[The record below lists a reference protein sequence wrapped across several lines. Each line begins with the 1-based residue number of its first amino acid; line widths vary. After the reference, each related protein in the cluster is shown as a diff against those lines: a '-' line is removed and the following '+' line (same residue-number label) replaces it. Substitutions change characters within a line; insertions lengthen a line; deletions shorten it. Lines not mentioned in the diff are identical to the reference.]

1 MAYKRR
7 TLEMEADRIEEVLAR
22 HNVGGRV
29 SGGIVTPRFV
39 RYELMTEVG
48 TRVNKVAALAEEI
61 AMALEQREARIY
73 RNGGA
78 INVEVSR
85 PKPSPVRLLR
95 LCRRLPSPP
104 PVTAVLGVEG
114 NGTPLLLRLAAPE
127 VSHVLVVG
135 TTGSG
140 KTALARTLLTS
151 LCMFNS
157 TEDVVIE
164 LIDPKGR
171 GLGPLTRLPNVRGLV
186 AAETKAALDRLEG
199 LIAEM
204 ERRDR
209 EQVSKPA
216 IVVGVDELAD
226 LIQVGGRPV
235 EGALTRIAQRGRE
248 AGVHL
253 VACTQKPS
261 STLIGSAMKA
271 NFPVR
276 LVGATASKEEAR
288 YASGIADSGAEKL
301 EGKGDFL
308 LIARGEAIRFQAAWL
323 GPKELANIVSKLES
337 DSTGRD
343 WSEPSDEVVE
353 SLSTP
358 MQSVPSNGQPSI
370 LHRLFRR

>member
-353 SLSTP
+353 SLSTR
-358 MQSVPSNGQPSI
+358 MQSVPSNGQTGI